1 MKKIILIGSGGHSRP
16 IISLIQS
23 TKNYDLK
30 GIVDINYKNIR
41 ENILG
46 VPVIGCLDV
55 LERYKPNEMNVFI
68 SIGDNKLRKEIYENH
83 LKDKFIFTNIIH
95 PLSNVDKSANLG
107 LGNYIAPFSNVGPE
121 VKLGFNNII
130 NTNVDIEHE
139 TKIGDFCH
147 LLKFNCRWKMHF
159 WKSNINWSKF
169 NSFREKESC

>member
-68 SIGDNKLRKEIYENH
+68 SIGDKN
-83 LKDKFIFTNIIH
+83 
-95 PLSNVDKSANLG
+95 
-107 LGNYIAPFSNVGPE
+107 
-121 VKLGFNNII
+121 
-130 NTNVDIEHE
+130 
-139 TKIGDFCH
+139 
-147 LLKFNCRWKMHF
+147 
-159 WKSNINWSKF
+159 
-169 NSFREKESC
+169 